1 MRSFDSK
8 FAKQLA
14 MALLTVVIF
23 GAGALVS
30 NVRAQTAK
38 SFEIQIP
45 FDFVARDQTYEAGT
59 YRVGRFNAGDP
70 DTLILKSAN
79 GKSSLILLTQ
89 RHDGGSAIKNSS
101 LTFSRHGGMY
111 ILDTIRAS
119 GESYERR
126 IPSSKSMVQSGDPAQ
141 LTEIVSVTRK

>member
-1 MRSFDSK
+1 MRSIDPK
-8 FAKQLA
+8 FAKQLG
-14 MALLTVVIF
+14 MAVLTVMIV

-30 NVRAQTAK
+30 NVRAQSSK

-70 DTLILKSAN
+70 DTLILKSGD
-79 GKSSLILLTQ
+79 GKISLILLTQ
-89 RHDGGSAIKNSS
+89 RHGGVPVKNSS
-101 LTFSRHGGMY
+101 LTFSRHGETY
-111 ILDTIRAS
+111 FLDTIRAS

-126 IPSSKSMVQSGDPAQ
+126 IPSNRSTVRSGDPAQ
-141 LTEIVSVTRK
+141 LAEIVSITQK